1 MSDAA
6 WFKQHEYRRACAR
19 VRAEVIEQW
28 NKGVLLLPD
37 VVLRLRIEYKR
48 LARMYR

>member
-6 WFKQHEYRRACAR
+6 WFRQHEYRRACAR
-19 VRAEVIEQW
+19 VRAEVLEQMT
-28 NKGVLLLPD
+28 KGVLMLPD

-48 LARMYR
+48 LARQYR